1 MKKKDT
7 TSYVRTIGLIESR
20 FDVHI
25 RVGLSL
31 DGNGAQTWLLS
42 FGRRARGVLRH
53 YGFVGPVEGPQ
64 LVDPQRFSRPGH
76 TIPVHH
82 QGTSVEETANN
93 PDTL

>member
-1 MKKKDT
+1 MHT
-7 TSYVRTIGLIESR
+7 G
-20 FDVHI
+20 
-25 RVGLSL
+25 VGLSL
-31 DGNGAQTWLLS
+31 DGNGAPTWLLS
-42 FGRRARGVLRH
+42 FGRRVRGVLRH

-64 LVDPQRFSRPGH
+64 LVDPQQFSRPRH